1 MDLIDLAMGIL
12 GGLITLALGI
22 IGYFL
27 KRQIAVIDVL
37 NNSINALTRTVA
49 VLENKSENSFLN
61 CGYKHN
67 IIDTRLNAHA
77 KSIDI
82 LEKDVAVLKSKCS

>member
-1 MDLIDLAMGIL
+1 MDLLDLAMGIL

-67 IIDTRLNAHA
+67 IIDARLNSHA